1 MRPKAIECKKGE
13 RVILSGKYRDAM
25 QIILKGGQ
33 SRQDKWPLKGVYILI
48 PGACEYMTLQGKR
61 GFADVIT

>member
-1 MRPKAIECKKGE
+1 M
-13 RVILSGKYRDAM
+13 ILSGKYRDAM